1 MTAYAASWLH
11 GVIKCRL
18 PQELKDFARSSTYCT
33 FPLQV
38 KLDDVD
44 GLGRFVQILGRDR
57 DRVAALGRELG
68 LEGSYIPRSYIE
80 QVG

>member
-1 MTAYAASWLH
+1 M
-11 GVIKCRL
+11 
-18 PQELKDFARSSTYCT
+18 
-33 FPLQV
+33 
-38 KLDDVD
+38 D